1 MLKNAA
7 KDITVL
13 TEGAEGADVADGAGA
28 AAEAKLDTLQE
39 ILREMG
45 SVLVAFSGGV
55 DSSFLLKVASDTL
68 GERAAALTA
77 TSPTYLETELN
88 EARSLANTL
97 GVKHIIVESNELEIP
112 NFAENPENRCYY
124 CKSELFELCKGEAE
138 ALGID
143 YVADGTNSDDLG
155 DVRPGREAADEL
167 KVRSPL
173 VEAGMDKADIRS
185 LSRLLGLP
193 TWDKPNLACLSSR
206 FPYGTRITED
216 RLDMVKAAEEFL
228 RSLGFI
234 QLRVRYYGD
243 TARIEVEQEAIATLL
258 DPETRDKV
266 TTRFKELG
274 FTYVTVDL
282 EGYRTGSMNE
292 PSAKYA
298 ATKQTD

>member
-7 KDITVL
+7 KDMTGL
-13 TEGAEGADVADGAGA
+13 ADVADGAGA

-68 GERAAALTA
+68 GERACALTA

-88 EARSLANTL
+88 EARSLAGTL
-97 GVKHIIVESNELEIP
+97 GVKHIIVESNELLIP

-124 CKSELFELCKGEAE
+124 CKSELFELCKAEAG

-167 KVRSPL
+167 RVRSPL
-173 VEAGMDKADIRS
+173 VEAGLSKADIRS

-234 QLRVRYYGD
+234 QLRVRYHGD

-292 PSAKYA
+292 PSAKHT